1 MSITPMSRVL
11 TLVRDT
17 VRTWCYHCVMPAH
30 KLSISLDESVFLA
43 AKRSAERREM
53 SLSAWLNDV
62 ADHALETEGSIE
74 AGLAGVAEWEAE
86 NGPITAEE
94 LAEADAI
101 LDAAGVG
108 RKPESRR
115 AA

>member
-1 MSITPMSRVL
+1 
-11 TLVRDT
+11 
-17 VRTWCYHCVMPAH
+17 MPAH

-43 AKRSAERREM
+43 AKQVAERRGM
-53 SLSAWLNDV
+53 SLSSWLNDV
-62 ADHALETEGSIE
+62 AERALETEVSIE
-74 AGLAGVAEWEAE
+74 EGLAAIAEFEAE
-86 NGPITAEE
+86 SGPITAEE

-108 RKPESRR
+108 RKPASRR